1 MNLASRLIARI
12 TVGTVAGTVAGLLLA
27 GCGGTARPAVRPG
40 TTPPA
45 EPPAAVTPGVDFA
58 HLDPCALATLNDVSA
73 VLGQRAHVNNADTED
88 PKQRMCLYLSHPSDQ
103 PGPAVKIKVL
113 TWPGDGA
120 RTYFETEAR
129 NWTDTTRFSGL
140 GDAAM
145 TFTNPGQYAYV
156 SVLKGPFDVEVGYL
170 IDDLAEGTPAPDL
183 GAYLPK
189 LRALATTVM
198 THF

>member
-1 MNLASRLIARI
+1 MKPASRLITRI
-12 TVGTVAGTVAGLLLA
+12 AVGTVAGTVAGLLLA
-27 GCGGTARPAVRPG
+27 GCGGAARPAGRPV

-45 EPPAAVTPGVDFA
+45 ELSAAVTPGVDFA
-58 HLDPCALATLNDVSA
+58 HLDPCALATLDDVSA
-73 VLGQRAHVNNADTED
+73 VLGQPAHVNNADTED
-88 PKQRMCLYLSHPSDQ
+88 PRQRTCLYISHPSDQ

-113 TWPGDGA
+113 MWPGDGA
-120 RTYFETEAR
+120 RTYFENEAR

-145 TFTNPGQYAYV
+145 TFTDPGRYAYV
-156 SVLKGPFDVEVGYL
+156 DVLKGPFDIEVGYL
-170 IDDLAEGTPAPDL
+170 IDDLEEGTPAPDL
-183 GAYLPK
+183 GKYLPK